1 MIRKGIDFEINND
14 IDKFVVEAL
23 CIKVKVNN
31 EDIHLINY
39 YNAPDL
45 KINKDLLNF
54 IDQKFKMYILCG
66 DLNAKHVA
74 FGCNKTN
81 LSGSNLFET
90 VNSSKAVL
98 LNNEDHTFYRTQKH
112 FRSFRFMGLFK

>member
-1 MIRKGIDFEINND
+1 
-14 IDKFVVEAL
+14 
-23 CIKVKVNN
+23 VKVNN
-31 EDIHLINY
+31 EYLHLINY

-74 FGCNKTN
+74 FGFNKTN
-81 LSGSNLFET
+81 LSGSILFET
-90 VNSSKAVL
+90 VNSSKSVL
-98 LNNEDHTFYRTQKH
+98 LNNEDHTFYRTQNYYKETK
-112 FRSFRFMGLFK
+112 LFNRI